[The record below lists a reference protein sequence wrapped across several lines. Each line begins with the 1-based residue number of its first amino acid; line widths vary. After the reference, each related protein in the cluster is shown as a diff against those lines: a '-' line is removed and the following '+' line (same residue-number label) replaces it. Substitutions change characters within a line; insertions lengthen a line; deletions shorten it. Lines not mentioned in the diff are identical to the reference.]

1 MPPSDP
7 NSVPALTDYSEPS
20 VKIETDLSRIC
31 REERSNC
38 TILQLAWSDDAASA
52 NIIVTESRPP
62 TQVSRIVRWSPDKL
76 RPVFES
82 AYKPPV
88 KVGSASHLEI

>member
-7 NSVPALTDYSEPS
+7 KSVPALTDYSEPS
-20 VKIETDLSRIC
+20 VKIETDLSRIR

-38 TILQLAWSDDAASA
+38 TILQLAWSADAASA

-62 TQVSRIVRWSPDKL
+62 TQVSRIVRWSLDIL

-82 AYKPPV
+82 VYKPPL
-88 KVGSASHLEI
+88 KVGSPYHLVI